1 MGSFDVFFFFFIFR
15 SFFWFLFLKSFRL
28 FIYIR
33 SRNQLSL
40 FLRGGRDS
48 LGGEKENSLFR
59 RREKRRWTGFI
70 FFLSLSLNLDPFS
83 KTKIYFRSSK
93 EGGDRLATL
102 LKTKGPLSRL
112 AVLDFENARGQGRL
126 AVFDFENARG
136 QGRLA
141 GRVFEAKGALR
152 CRNEEKNTSLSSS
165 PSTLSSTPLSFS
177 SLTLAPLAAAPRLQL
192 LTTSPSLCARRNRK
206 SIISAAAA
214 VVVATPRRRISRSSS
229 ITTTVV
235 AMASSPSSLNPD
247 QAAASASASA
257 APTPR
262 ALSKRPRL
270 LVVSDLD
277 WTMVDHDDKEHAGLR
292 EFNALWRDKF
302 SEDSLLVFSTGRSHA
317 LYEQLRKE
325 VPALAVPDV
334 LICSV
339 GTEIFF
345 ENETK
350 DGEGIAAAPVPDSRW
365 TEALDATGW
374 SRAAVAEAALASTP
388 ALRLQ
393 AESEQR
399 PHKVSFHLEGGRD
412 AAAGGALRALDDAL
426 KELRFGTTVIY
437 SGGVDVDV
445 LPAGAAKGAGLRFL
459 LSELAVGPGA
469 PERGVVAAGDS
480 GNDVE
485 LLAAG
490 EVGEGEGEGE
500 GEGAKSAKGRVSA
513 RCPPGVLVRG
523 VVVANAHPELRAWAE
538 GKRGKGTE
546 TSVVF
551 EAKERCARGIVEALR
566 HFDLA

>member
-1 MGSFDVFFFFFIFR
+1 M
-15 SFFWFLFLKSFRL
+15 
-28 FIYIR
+28 
-33 SRNQLSL
+33 
-40 FLRGGRDS
+40 
-48 LGGEKENSLFR
+48 
-59 RREKRRWTGFI
+59 
-70 FFLSLSLNLDPFS
+70 
-83 KTKIYFRSSK
+83 
-93 EGGDRLATL
+93 
-102 LKTKGPLSRL
+102 
-112 AVLDFENARGQGRL
+112 
-126 AVFDFENARG
+126 
-136 QGRLA
+136 
-141 GRVFEAKGALR
+141 
-152 CRNEEKNTSLSSS
+152 
-165 PSTLSSTPLSFS
+165 
-177 SLTLAPLAAAPRLQL
+177 
-192 LTTSPSLCARRNRK
+192 
-206 SIISAAAA
+206 
-214 VVVATPRRRISRSSS
+214 
-229 ITTTVV
+229 
-235 AMASSPSSLNPD
+235 
-247 QAAASASASA
+247 
-257 APTPR
+257 
-262 ALSKRPRL
+262 
-270 LVVSDLD
+270 
-277 WTMVDHDDKEHAGLR
+277 
-292 EFNALWRDKF
+292 
-302 SEDSLLVFSTGRSHA
+302 
-317 LYEQLRKE
+317 
-325 VPALAVPDV
+325 

-345 ENETK
+345 ENEKK

-445 LPAGAAKGAGLRFL
+445 LPAGASKGAGLRFL

-490 EVGEGEGEGE
+490 EVGEGEGEGD
-500 GEGAKSAKGRVSA
+500 GAGAKSAKGRVSA
-513 RCPPGVLVRG
+513 RCPPGVVVRG